1 MLNLGASS
9 SKQLFK
15 EVDLCLPEKR
25 YKTLNSSALPL
36 MCSDALAGA
45 GVPSSLGGFH
55 SCGFF
60 SPPAVSLAGG
70 LLQEC
75 IG

>member
-1 MLNLGASS
+1 MLKLGPSS

-15 EVDLCLPEKR
+15 DVDRCLPEKR
-25 YKTLNSSALPL
+25 YKTRNTSGLPL
-36 MCSDALAGA
+36 LCSDAVVGA
-45 GVPSSLGGFH
+45 GVPSNLGGFH
-55 SCGFF
+55 SCGFL

-70 LLQEC
+70 LLQER